1 MGIFAP
7 EEFMRH
13 VRLIGHIA
21 ASGAVVMLAL
31 ATVDGQTRSA
41 SSAFR
46 TSWGDPDLQGVWS
59 NQTLTPLER
68 PAEFAG
74 KTHLT
79 EAEAAEYQARL
90 RRQNDADIRQPRTAR
105 DINTAYND
113 FWWDRGDSIVPD
125 RRTSLIIDPPEGK
138 VPALTPA
145 AQARIAAE
153 REAARRESQGP
164 AGPEDFD
171 VYTRCII
178 RGALPRLSTGY
189 NNNYQI
195 VQTPGYVA
203 ILQEQMHETRIIP
216 VTKTPHLQATVRQWL
231 GDSRGWWE
239 GDTLVVETTNFT
251 DQARGATFRGATRN
265 MYLIE
270 RFRRVDADTI
280 DYQFTVTDPE
290 TWVRPWTVA
299 VPWHTPEGMLYEY
312 ACHEGN
318 YGLANTL
325 TAARKAEQEKGN

>member
-1 MGIFAP
+1 
-7 EEFMRH
+7 MRTH
-13 VRLIGHIA
+13 TLAVIA
-21 ASGAVVMLAL
+21 GLAAGMAAVGSVTITDA
-31 ATVDGQTRSA
+31 QSR
-41 SSAFR
+41 AFR
-46 TSWGDPDLQGVWS
+46 TPWGDPDLQGVWS

-90 RRQNDADIRQPRTAR
+90 RKDTDADNRQPGTRR
-105 DINTAYND
+105 DVDTAYNQ
-113 FWWDRGDSIVPD
+113 FWWDRGERILPD
-125 RRTSLIIDPPEGK
+125 RRTSLIIDPPDGR
-138 VPALTPA
+138 VPAMTPA
-145 AQARIAAE
+145 GRARVAAE
-153 REAARRESQGP
+153 AEANRRESQFP

-171 VYTRCII
+171 VYSRCII

-203 ILQEQMHETRIIP
+203 ILQEQMHDTRIIP
-216 VTKTPHLQATVRQWL
+216 LDGRPHIPGTVRQWL
-231 GDSRGWWE
+231 GDSRGRWD

-251 DQARGATFRGATRN
+251 DAARGSTFRGATRE
-265 MYLIE
+265 MHLVE
-270 RFRRVDADTI
+270 RFRRVDETTI
-280 DYQFTVTDPE
+280 DYQFTVSDPA
-290 TWVRPWTVA
+290 TWVRPWTVQ
-299 VPWHTPEGMLYEY
+299 VPWHRPQGMLYEY

-325 TAARKAEQEKGN
+325 SAARALERDAQKDAQPRK